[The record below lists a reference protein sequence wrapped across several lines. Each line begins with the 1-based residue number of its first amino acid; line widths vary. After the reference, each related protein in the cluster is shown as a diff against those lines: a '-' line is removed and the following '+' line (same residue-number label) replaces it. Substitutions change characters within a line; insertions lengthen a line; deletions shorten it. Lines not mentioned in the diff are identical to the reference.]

1 MPEGLRGTT
10 NQHVNG
16 GHRLEAQLETVPLSL
31 SWVRPGRAHASGAV
45 EGPNG
50 KAKLPLR
57 KAFVFESS
65 GTYELALCH
74 GLGSHPEHDPA
85 D

>member
-1 MPEGLRGTT
+1 MPDGLRGTT

-16 GHRLEAQLETVPLSL
+16 GNRTEARLGTVPLL
-31 SWVRPGRAHASGAV
+31 LNWVRSGRAHASDAV

-57 KAFVFESS
+57 KAFVFKSS

-74 GLGSHPEHDPA
+74 ALGSHPEHDPA